1 MGTKKEMTKWEKV
14 MTLVRAA
21 IGERRIA
28 EKVTWQAVILI
39 PKGVME
45 YCVIG
50 LVEVV
55 CKVVV
60 VILNLQL
67 TASITYHDFLHIL
80 RAGCGSG
87 RTTLKA
93 KLLQKLAAMKE
104 EVLYVIFLYL
114 HKAYDAL
121 DRYRCLVILEGYGMG
136 PKSRRILRSYWYRLW
151 MVVRAGGYHGAAFQ

>member
-93 KLLQKLAAMKE
+93 KLLQQLAATRE
-104 EVLYVIFLYL
+104 EVLHVIFLEL
-114 HKAYDAL
+114 HNAYDTL
-121 DRYRCLVILEGYGMG
+121 DRDRCLEILEGYRVG
-136 PKSRRILRSYWYRLW
+136 PQAHRILRVYWDRLW
-151 MVVRAGGYHGAAFQ
+151 MVARAGG